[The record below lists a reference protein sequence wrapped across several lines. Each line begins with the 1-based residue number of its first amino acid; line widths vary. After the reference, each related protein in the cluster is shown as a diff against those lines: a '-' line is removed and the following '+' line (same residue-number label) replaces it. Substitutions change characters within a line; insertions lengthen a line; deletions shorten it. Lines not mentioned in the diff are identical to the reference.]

1 MKSQRKPKIKLWGKR
16 LLVVLLAGGMLLGL
30 TACEESLAFV
40 ETHYW
45 YDTDEIDYD
54 VQQMDNDEEN
64 EEEDEEIFSQDERD
78 DSEQE
83 RYYDYAE
90 DQYDDSAEETQEQA
104 PEPEYV
110 EQSAEAGESQLAE
123 TDAEKTEEETGGA
136 SITEGSTE
144 DSDEILAGN
153 DNTSESSGSSG
164 VASGDGEGV
173 VGESIGS
180 TNDKNEAG
188 INTDDNDDDEEEEE
202 PDEDLKIVENDGG
215 DEQIEDGGSA
225 EDNNSEDQDGDG
237 GGSELADT
245 GSSSEPE
252 DENPVV
258 ACGAVIATG
267 EAAIL
272 TQMLGGEGAL
282 YATDQATYTAMAEY
296 FPADELE
303 DIEILWSGDSAGA
316 LDTGSLDA
324 LIAEGKTPQAALLD
338 ATALNEEDV
347 TALSSRG
354 ISCTALQFDS
364 YEDILSSVNAAAAVL
379 GTDQASEMR
388 DAYVSFCSGM
398 EDLVGDYDS
407 QKWTLFVSEW
417 GSTAQLTISLYGF
430 KSRYGMAIASRL
442 LSSPMDDMW
451 DMAGIVNNYGS
462 YGKNYRVAYG
472 AGANQ
477 YIWGST
483 REYLYLNQFDLIYA
497 GASLTLDGVDQ
508 GNQGDNSLMEGY
520 ANALLYGL
528 GLSEYPAVIVDSQAI
543 QESWNRDRNFSNS
556 TQDGGMYTKYSYY
569 VGISEGYKLTMGGG
583 VTTSIYAHIM
593 GDYDVYV
600 NPSGLGDWAGGS
612 AESILEAVW
621 AAWKIQGTCTEDQVS
636 EKIRE
641 YYATFYRCTDL
652 TDTQVNA
659 ILAGKES

>member
-1 MKSQRKPKIKLWGKR
+1 
-16 LLVVLLAGGMLLGL
+16 MLLGL

-45 YDTDEIDYD
+45 HDTEEIDYD

-64 EEEDEEIFSQDERD
+64 EEEDEEIFSRDERD

-110 EQSAEAGESQLAE
+110 ERSAEAGESQLAE
-123 TDAEKTEEETGGA
+123 TDAEETTEETGGA

-144 DSDEILAGN
+144 DSDEVLAGN
-153 DNTSESSGSSG
+153 DTTSESSGGSG
-164 VASGDGEGV
+164 VASGDGEGD

-180 TNDKNEAG
+180 TNDKTEAG
-188 INTDDNDDDEEEEE
+188 IDTDDEDDEEPE
-202 PDEDLKIVENDGG
+202 EDLKIVENDGG

-225 EDNNSEDQDGDG
+225 ENDSSEEQNDNS
-237 GGSELADT
+237 GGSEAADT

-303 DIEILWSGDSAGA
+303 DIEILWSGDSTGT
-316 LDTGSLDA
+316 LDADSLDA

-417 GSTAQLTISLYGF
+417 DSTAQLVISSVGF
-430 KSRYGMAIASRL
+430 KSRYGIAIASRL
-442 LSSPMDDMW
+442 LSSPVDDMW
-451 DMAGIVNNYGS
+451 DMAGIVNNYGD
-462 YGKNYRVAYG
+462 YNQNYRKVYG

-483 REYLYLNQFDLIYA
+483 QEYLYLNQLWVLVMGGTMTI
-497 GASLTLDGVDQ
+497 DGVDV
-508 GNQGDNSLMEGY
+508 GNIGDSSVIEGY
-520 ANALLYGL
+520 GNALLWGL
-528 GLSEYPAVIVDSQAI
+528 GASEYPAVIVDSQEI
-543 QESWNRDRNFSNS
+543 QESWTKDMNYSSS
-556 TQDGGMYTKYSYY
+556 TQDGGMYTKYAYY
-569 VGISEGYKLTMGGG
+569 VGIAEGRYLTMGGG
-583 VTTSIYAHIM
+583 EKTSVGAYIEDEYEI
-593 GDYDVYV
+593 YV

-621 AAWKIQGTCTEDQVS
+621 TAWKIQGTCTEDQVR

-652 TDTQVNA
+652 TDAQVDA